1 MNKQRQQLINSL
13 LNETF
18 TALSKLHNEITVED
32 LQWAEKKWE
41 TNETAASLT
50 NLAEDLIDNG
60 KQFYLYED

>member
-1 MNKQRQQLINSL
+1 MNEPRQNQIRTL

-18 TALSKLHNEITVED
+18 TAINKLSDIITEED
-32 LQWAEKKWE
+32 LKWANKNWEK
-41 TNETAASLT
+41 NEFAQQLS